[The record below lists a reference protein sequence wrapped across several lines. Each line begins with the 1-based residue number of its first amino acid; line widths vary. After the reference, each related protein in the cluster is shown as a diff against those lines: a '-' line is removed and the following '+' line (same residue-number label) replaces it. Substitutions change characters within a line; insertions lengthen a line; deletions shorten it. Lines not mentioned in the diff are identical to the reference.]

1 MFIRNCPSC
10 QCEITHKNSSDCQTA
25 IRKGRLCKKC
35 STEKKYGRKT
45 ITDIVLFSKLY
56 SQDRLSIEDIAKYF
70 NVNQSYVMN
79 FAHSNKIDR
88 RDYDIVMELQG
99 FKRCHKCKTFKK
111 KIDFHKNKE
120 FRDGLTTTCKE
131 CNCIKANEWKSKN
144 EERVL
149 ENSKKYAKKIK
160 ESNPEKLKEW
170 VKQSKKNYRSTE
182 KGKWDGRCRTM
193 LRKALSKMGL
203 VKNNRTSIILGYSP
217 KDLQEH
223 LKQYYLYENGNYEI
237 DHKVPISF
245 FNVGTPVNIVNSLS
259 NLWLTSI
266 DYNQNKSN
274 KWADAISEEY
284 YYQILPYIKEEFVQ
298 DLHLL

>member
-10 QCEITHKNSSDCQTA
+10 QCEITHKSNSNCQTA
-25 IRKGRLCKKC
+25 IRKGQTCKKC

-45 ITDIVLFSKLY
+45 ITDTVLFSKLY
-56 SQDRLSIEDIAKYF
+56 SQDRLSVVDIAKHF
-70 NVNQSYVMN
+70 NVSQSYVMN
-79 FAHSNKIDR
+79 FANDNNINR
-88 RDYDIVMELQG
+88 RDYDITMESNGL
-99 FKRCHKCKTFKK
+99 KRCHNCSRFKNKTE
-111 KIDFHKNKE
+111 FHK
-120 FRDGLTTTCKE
+120 FTSTRDGLTTACKQ
-131 CNCIKANEWKSKN
+131 CNNERAGHWKSEN

-149 ENSKKYAKKIK
+149 ENAKKYIKKIK

-170 VKQSKKNYRSTE
+170 SKQGKKNYRSTE

-193 LRKALSKMGL
+193 LRKVLSKMGL

-223 LKQYYLYENGNYEI
+223 LKQYSLYENGNYEI

-274 KWADAISEEY
+274 KWADAINEEY
-284 YYQILPYIKEEFVQ
+284 YYQILPYIKEEFIQ
-298 DLHLL
+298 DLHLV